1 MDQSTTLSQIN
12 VHGQHRPET
21 SGGGEEILANYS
33 QKIVFNDPKSGIELR
48 EFILNGEGIL
58 SSDKLEQIGFGYQ
71 GFVYKCGG
79 SFAYKQHGRDEEF
92 KLMVDAGELS
102 ITPYSRVLRRIQD
115 FVAVSGIIMELGS
128 PLELKR
134 ITSPS
139 ERRRVKDEMVSLVT
153 RLHAK
158 GIAHGDIRASNF
170 LWAQD
175 GTLRLCDF
183 DTAFY
188 LDGRPQEWEGGCSP
202 QYVSPNRGYPDYKLP
217 SIEDDMYALA
227 VTVWELYTGRTAME
241 KEYDDLE
248 DLIPRG
254 YAVDVNAVEDLEVRS
269 WIKELLVAGG
279 AWIFGAL
286 PEEGEARI

>member
-33 QKIVFNDPKSGIELR
+33 QKIVFNDPESGIELR

-79 SFAYKQHGRDEEF
+79 RFAYKQHGRDEEF
-92 KLMVDAGELS
+92 KVMVDAGELS

-139 ERRRVKDEMVSLVT
+139 ERRSVKDEMISLVT

-227 VTVWELYTGRTAME
+227 VTVWELYTGQTAME

-279 AWIFGAL
+279 ARIFGAL